1 MALNFY
7 NITEILPKYYKKFT
21 EILKL
26 YYNLVKILDNIEK
39 KNKILIYKERLKLAK
54 WE

>member
-7 NITEILPKYYKKFT
+7 NIT

-54 WE
+54 

>member
-1 MALNFY
+1 MEQKMIFLFHFCY
-7 NITEILPKYYKKFT
+7 NVT

-39 KNKILIYKERLKLAK
+39 KNKILV
-54 WE
+54 